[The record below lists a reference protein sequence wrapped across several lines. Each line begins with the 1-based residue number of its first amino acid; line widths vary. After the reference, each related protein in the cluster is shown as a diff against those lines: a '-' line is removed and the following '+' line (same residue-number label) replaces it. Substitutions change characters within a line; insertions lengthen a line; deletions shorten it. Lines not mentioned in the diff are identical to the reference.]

1 MLIAALEGPGDIYD
15 IPLDGSQP
23 TVELHTLNY
32 LSAQIGAWSGY
43 VIAAY
48 NDMVAYP
55 GSGTEKRPDLLIGLG
70 VLSANYPGAWQGMYP
85 NPTFL
90 VRHANGSYVRRE
102 PLRLVLRLHRGT
114 YGRAEP
120 ELEGLLPTTPIG
132 STGEFPN
139 NELSGSSRRSAA
151 SRSKAHHSPARLL
164 CGVCRSRRGRRT

>member
-32 LSAQIGAWSGY
+32 LSTQIGAWSGY

-55 GSGTEKRPDLLIGLG
+55 GSGTKKRPDLLIGLG
-70 VLSANYPGAWQGMYP
+70 VLSAANYPGAWQGMYP

-90 VRHANGSYVRRE
+90 VRHANGSYDFQVIDSSAWGGTWCLSTRAMIASAF
-102 PLRLVLRLHRGT
+102 PGDPAGTLYTGGYDAHNVPAHNTDWIYRGI
-114 YGRAEP
+114 P
-120 ELEGLLPTTPIG
+120 
-132 STGEFPN
+132 
-139 NELSGSSRRSAA
+139 
-151 SRSKAHHSPARLL
+151 K
-164 CGVCRSRRGRRT
+164 